1 MISLKSLLCEGRLNS
16 ISQITDEVKRALA
29 AAAQKVYDEW
39 QQNEEGYDEEL
50 GGGGICHIIADEMSD
65 VLFDNKIY
73 NLQTQC
79 TDQPH
84 VYLIGKFKE
93 GIFTIDIPYYVY
105 ESGGGWTWKK
115 KPDVKF
121 DESHVEIYQLDS
133 NYRSWKKYVSDYD

>member
-1 MISLKSLLCEGRLNS
+1 MIKLKLLCEGRLNS
-16 ISQITDEVKRALA
+16 ISQIDDNIKRELA
-29 AAAQKVYDEW
+29 ATAQQVYDEW

-50 GGGGICHIIADEMSD
+50 GGGGICHIIADGMID
-65 VLFDNKIY
+65 VLCDHKIY

-105 ESGGGWTWKK
+105 ESGGGWSWKK

-121 DESHVEIYQLDS
+121 DVRHVVVWRLDPS
-133 NYRSWKKYVSDYD
+133 YRKWKKYTEYD

>member
-1 MISLKSLLCEGRLNS
+1 MIKLKTLITEGRLNS
-16 ISQITDEVKRALA
+16 ITQVNDELKQALA
-29 AAAQKVYDEW
+29 AIAQKVYDEW

-50 GGGGICHIIADEMSD
+50 GTGGICHIIADEMAD
-65 VLFDNKIY
+65 ILFKHKIY

-84 VYLIGKFKE
+84 VYLIGKFRE

-115 KPDVKF
+115 KPNVKF
-121 DESHVEIYQLDS
+121 DGSHVEIYQLDS
-133 NYRSWKKYVSDYD
+133 SYRNWKKYTGDY

>member
-1 MISLKSLLCEGRLNS
+1 MITLKSLLCEGRLNS

-50 GGGGICHIIADEMSD
+50 GGGGICHIIADEMADILWQS
-65 VLFDNKIY
+65 KIY

-93 GIFTIDIPYYVY
+93 GIFTVDIPYYVY
-105 ESGGGWTWKK
+105 ESGGGFSWKK

-121 DESHVEIYQLDS
+121 DESHVEIYQLDHS
-133 NYRSWKKYVSDYD
+133 YRNWKKYTGDYD